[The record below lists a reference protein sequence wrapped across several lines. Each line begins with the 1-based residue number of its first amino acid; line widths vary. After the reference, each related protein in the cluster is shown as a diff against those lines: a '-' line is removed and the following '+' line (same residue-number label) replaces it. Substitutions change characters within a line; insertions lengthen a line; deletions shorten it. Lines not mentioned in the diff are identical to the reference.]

1 MKYTNAT
8 ADPKTHANDQEGE
21 FEALLT
27 SVGKLTNKSNGANFD
42 RIPRK
47 NIQNLNAKLVSLNT

>member
-8 ADPKTHANDQEGE
+8 ADPKTQTHANDQEGE
-21 FEALLT
+21 CEALLT

-47 NIQNLNAKLVSLNT
+47 NIQN